1 LHVAKMFATLP
12 GDADD
17 PTFSKD
23 FYVFGNGLPAHIKAI
38 GNAIWC

>member
-1 LHVAKMFATLP
+1 MFATLP

-23 FYVFGNGLPAHIKAI
+23 FYVFGNGLPVTSKLSATPFGLKFD
-38 GNAIWC
+38 GY